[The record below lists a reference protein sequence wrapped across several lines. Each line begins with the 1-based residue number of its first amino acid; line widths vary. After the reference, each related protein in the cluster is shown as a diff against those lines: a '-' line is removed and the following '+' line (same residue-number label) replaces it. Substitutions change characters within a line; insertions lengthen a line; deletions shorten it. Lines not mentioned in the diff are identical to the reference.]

1 MLRIAS
7 VLILSLML
15 LFSCETTS
23 GGRSFSRDEAVNALE
38 SLSADMVDIAA
49 GKRIAESTVAGS
61 LPVSYRNYA
70 SYVPLYGTLASEYC
84 QSVADILTSL
94 LPEVY
99 SRLSDAIPD
108 IINDNP
114 ESLIEGDT
122 AVADAAIAAGGD
134 IYADVVES
142 ASGRFAE
149 AFSPSHSVFEDI
161 RQAYINLETVGYNAD
176 IAEAEPISADVLAEI
191 LRQEAESILR
201 DAEKQVRNSPE
212 SLSDPVY
219 SIFWSR

>member
-1 MLRIAS
+1 M
-7 VLILSLML
+7 
-15 LFSCETTS
+15 
-23 GGRSFSRDEAVNALE
+23 
-38 SLSADMVDIAA
+38 
-49 GKRIAESTVAGS
+49 
-61 LPVSYRNYA
+61 
-70 SYVPLYGTLASEYC
+70 
-84 QSVADILTSL
+84 
-94 LPEVY
+94 
-99 SRLSDAIPD
+99 
-108 IINDNP
+108 
-114 ESLIEGDT
+114 
-122 AVADAAIAAGGD
+122 
-134 IYADVVES
+134 VES

-191 LRQEAESILR
+191 LRQEAENILR